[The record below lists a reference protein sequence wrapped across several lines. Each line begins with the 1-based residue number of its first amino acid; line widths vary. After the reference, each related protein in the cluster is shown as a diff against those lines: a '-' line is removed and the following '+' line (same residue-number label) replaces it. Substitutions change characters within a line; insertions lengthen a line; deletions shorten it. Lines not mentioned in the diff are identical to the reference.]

1 MCSLT
6 STPILL
12 LLHSLT
18 VRVACY
24 RRVFDP
30 FKIQLR
36 ISQSAGAGSVTSP
49 ATSPAKTNAKPAGK
63 AQMSQGQEIRL
74 LVPQIGVVMDSRE
87 FEVLTDV
94 ISNVGLAQVRKR
106 KRKERKGKEKKRKEK
121 KLGSTVEL
129 LGSISAWFLTSN
141 TICALFSCN
150 LRWPVST
157 VILLCSYAGTESHH
171 ASVSH
176 SAQAAQFD
184 SAQFAAG
191 HTSAGVCLQ
200 LCCMTGSMT
209 LCCSC
214 SA

>member
-63 AQMSQGQEIRL
+63 AQMTQGQEIRL

-106 KRKERKGKEKKRKEK
+106 KEKK
-121 KLGSTVEL
+121 STGEY
-129 LGSISAWFLTSN
+129 
-141 TICALFSCN
+141 FS
-150 LRWPVST
+150 LV
-157 VILLCSYAGTESHH
+157 
-171 ASVSH
+171 
-176 SAQAAQFD
+176 FD
-184 SAQFAAG
+184 SGYYLRFVFLQFAVAYE
-191 HTSAGVCLQ
+191 HSHIAMQ
-200 LCCMTGSMT
+200 LCRHRTPPCFTFTFGASSST
-209 LCCSC
+209 AHSSLQGIQVLVCVFNC
-214 SA
+214 AA

>member
-1 MCSLT
+1 MK
-6 STPILL
+6 
-12 LLHSLT
+12 
-18 VRVACY
+18 VACY

-106 KRKERKGKEKKRKEK
+106 SEKTRKEQKILR
-121 KLGSTVEL
+121 LSA
-129 LGSISAWFLTSN
+129 SI
-141 TICALFSCN
+141 C
-150 LRWPVST
+150 
-157 VILLCSYAGTESHH
+157 
-171 ASVSH
+171 
-176 SAQAAQFD
+176 
-184 SAQFAAG
+184 
-191 HTSAGVCLQ
+191 
-200 LCCMTGSMT
+200 
-209 LCCSC
+209 
-214 SA
+214 